1 MAVSETKNEIES
13 DFFNGKISHIVSF
26 DHLKFDF
33 NEENKKLLKNTII
46 KNVSI
51 SSVEPVDLNI
61 DFYSEDFVAKYP
73 QIWKV
78 VLKMDIK
85 YIDVCKKELEE
96 FREKLENHGKKLEA
110 LKQFKLNL
118 CELNLEHCNKKS
130 LSQEVQIEFCFDE
143 IGISSVRFDFEIINS
158 VKTSNLIDLTNDTGN
173 LVDEVI
179 FKKLKDDL
187 IQSLPKINNNVTLYK
202 SYDTYPIIISTDT
215 NIDIKNNKYEIAG
228 ISTLN
233 SLFASFDKETIAMKI
248 KNKFSYYENTL
259 ILVGHSATLM
269 LFQNP
274 EITSDTLENYI
285 EERINAIELYRRQKV
300 LLNKIDFSLDNLIEE
315 LGKKNSQKT
324 DIKTLKEK
332 MGKVK
337 DTQLDIES
345 KLEIYRNTRTSITA
359 SLIMFFDILNETFR
373 LDNHYKF
380 VREKLNTCDN
390 VYQGLYNQLRN
401 ELMES
406 IQFIVVIL
414 GILSLILVIID
425 MVLGENGEVK
435 LIVILIFILIILT
448 FKTNIKGIYDRLLK
462 ELLKSFA

>member
-1 MAVSETKNEIES
+1 MAVSEIKNEKES
-13 DFFNGKISHIVSF
+13 YFVNGKITHIVSF

-33 NEENKKLLKNTII
+33 NEGNKKLLENTII

-51 SSVEPVDLNI
+51 SSVEPVDLNT

-73 QIWKV
+73 KIWKV
-78 VLKMDIK
+78 VLKMDFK
-85 YIDVCKKELEE
+85 YIDECKEELEE
-96 FREKLENHGKKLEA
+96 LKEKSEIHGEKLEA
-110 LKQFKLNL
+110 LKQSKLNI
-118 CELNLEHCNKKS
+118 CESNLKHSNNKT
-130 LSQEVQIEFCFDE
+130 LSQKVQIKFCFDE
-143 IGISSVRFDFEIINS
+143 IGISSVRFDFKIINCI
-158 VKTSNLIDLTNDTGN
+158 KTRDLINLTNDTGN

-179 FKKLKDDL
+179 FKRLKDDL
-187 IQSLPKINNNVTLYK
+187 IQSLPKINNNGTLYK
-202 SYDTYPIIISTDT
+202 SYDTYPIIISTNT
-215 NIDIKNNKYEIAG
+215 NIDIKKDECEIAG
-228 ISTLN
+228 INTLN
-233 SLFASFDKETIAMKI
+233 PFFTHFDKDTIAMKT
-248 KNKFSYYENTL
+248 KNKFSYYKNTL
-259 ILVGHSATLM
+259 ILIGHSATLM

-274 EITSDTLENYI
+274 EITDILENYI

-300 LLNKIDFSLDNLIEE
+300 LLNKIDLSLDNLIEE
-315 LGKKNSQKT
+315 LGKKNTQNT

-406 IQFIVVIL
+406 IQFIVVVL
-414 GILSLILVIID
+414 GILSLFLVVID
-425 MVLGENGEVK
+425 MVLGENGQVK
-435 LIVILIFILIILT
+435 LIVILIFILLILT
-448 FKTNIKGIYDRLLK
+448 FRTNIKGIYDRLLK
-462 ELLKSFA
+462 KLLKSIA